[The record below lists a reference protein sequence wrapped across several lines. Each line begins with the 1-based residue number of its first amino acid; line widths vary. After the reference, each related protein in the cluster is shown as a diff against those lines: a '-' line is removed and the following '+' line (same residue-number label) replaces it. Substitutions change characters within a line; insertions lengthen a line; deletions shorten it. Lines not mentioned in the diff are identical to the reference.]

1 MDEISRI
8 FDGIHL
14 LGDEIVRLNEVVIA
28 SQLSRQV
35 GDRLQP
41 QRREIG
47 AEGLR
52 VTHRHRRRRFEN
64 ALLEKGWM
72 MNLPR
77 ALVFTLSLLTNSS

>member
-47 AEGLR
+47 AQRLR
-52 VTHRHRRRRFEN
+52 VTHRHRRRRLEN
-64 ALLEKGWM
+64 ALLDKSWI